1 MHVRNPWNY
10 DRDQVSRDS
19 SLVCNSPSRTQ
30 QQFKSEC
37 DINTI
42 LERFNVTGQLPV
54 SSVQPSYGDFSGV
67 FDYQSAANA
76 VIAAN
81 QSFAALPAKIRNRFN
96 NDPAALL
103 AFVEDDANA
112 EEAYAL
118 GILKRPEP
126 RVESPTEP
134 VQGEAAQ

>member
-1 MHVRNPWNY
+1 MHVRNPYNY
-10 DRDQVSRDS
+10 DVDEATRASA
-19 SLVCNSPSRTQ
+19 LVCCSPSRAQ
-30 QQFKSEC
+30 QQFRDEC
-37 DINTI
+37 DINRI

-81 QSFAALPAKIRNRFN
+81 QSFAALPSKLRNRFN
-96 NDPAALL
+96 NDPAAFL
-103 AFVEDDANA
+103 AFVEDDANV
-112 EEAYAL
+112 EECYQL

-134 VQGEAAQ
+134 DQGEAAQ

>member
-1 MHVRNPWNY
+1 
-10 DRDQVSRDS
+10 
-19 SLVCNSPSRTQ
+19 
-30 QQFKSEC
+30 
-37 DINTI
+37 
-42 LERFNVTGQLPV
+42 
-54 SSVQPSYGDFSGV
+54 V

-103 AFVEDDANA
+103 AFIEDDANA

-126 RVESPTEP
+126 RLESPTEP
-134 VQGEAAQ
+134 EKGEAAQLFT